1 MFGFSWLKLSG
12 VATALIAFG
21 TLVYFAQDRFDQK
34 EKADAADDCAAV
46 AVKLSGEL
54 DACLPEVQSAI
65 EARRQAEA
73 CDTALSTER
82 KLPATAQ
89 YAIRQ
94 ACSTEVKHLHAERD
108 AARNNAADAKQAL
121 ETLQATMDAAVRR
134 AEIRG
139 ANVQKRKSD
148 ATRAIQTAPV
158 GDDGL
163 VDCDADCLRNI
174 GG

>member
-1 MFGFSWLKLSG
+1 MLSYLKIGGGLIGLVALLSVAWL
-12 VATALIAFG
+12 ARDR
-21 TLVYFAQDRFDQK
+21 FAQK
-34 EKADAADDCAAV
+34 EIADNARDCAAV
-46 AVKLSGEL
+46 AFKLTGDL
-54 DACLPEVQSAI
+54 DHCMPEVKSAI

-73 CDTALSTER
+73 CDTALTAEG
-82 KLPATAQ
+82 KLPSTGL
-89 YAIRQ
+89 YGIRT
-94 ACSTEVKHLHAERD
+94 ACSSEVKQLHAERD
-108 AARNNAADAKQAL
+108 AARNDAANAKRAMEALRAK
-121 ETLQATMDAAVRR
+121 MDAAVER

-148 ATRAIQTAPV
+148 ATRAIQAAPV

>member
-1 MFGFSWLKLSG
+1 MNPLSYLKIG
-12 VATALIAFG
+12 GGLIGLIGFG
-21 TLVYFAQDRFDQK
+21 TLLYFAQDRFDQK
-34 EKADAADDCAAV
+34 EKGDAADDCAAV
-46 AVKLSGEL
+46 AFKLSGDL
-54 DACLPEVQSAI
+54 DACLPEVRSAV

-94 ACSTEVKHLHAERD
+94 TCSAEVKHLLAERD
-108 AARNNAADAKQAL
+108 AARSNAADAKRAM
-121 ETLQATMDAAVRR
+121 EVLQANMDAAVRR

-148 ATRAIQTAPV
+148 ATRAIQSAPV